1 MAKNPIYLKLQEIW
15 HNQGFASESDALQFE
30 LDLHKRV
37 LGLFGVGDF
46 YYYVFNVKKLHF
58 EYISEQ
64 FEPITGWQ
72 IPDFDLQHFLDCI
85 HPDDQSFYVN
95 SQQAVSK
102 QLVSQVSPE
111 ELYYYKVSLDFRFRC
126 ADGSYKRMLQQTVS
140 LRQDDAGAQL
150 YTLGIHT
157 DISHLKTDN
166 TPVLSIIG
174 LEGRPSWY
182 NIEPERVFESA
193 QPTFLTRRE
202 LEIARMLCKGMSS
215 PEIARQ
221 LHLSDLTVAT
231 HRKNIL
237 RKLGVSNTVGLVQ
250 YLVKAGLG

>member
-1 MAKNPIYLKLQEIW
+1 MARNPVYLKLQEIW
-15 HNQGFASESDALQFE
+15 HNQGFASEAGALQFE
-30 LDLHKRV
+30 LDLHKRM

-46 YYYVFNVKKLHF
+46 YYYVFNVKKLAF
-58 EYISEQ
+58 EFISEQ
-64 FEPITGWQ
+64 FEPITGWKS
-72 IPDFDLQHFLDCI
+72 DTFDLQKFLDCI
-85 HPDDQSFYVN
+85 HPDDQAFYVN

-102 QLVSQVSPE
+102 QLVSQVSSE
-111 ELYYYKVSLDFRFRC
+111 ELYYYKVSLDFRFLC
-126 ADGSYKRMLQQTVS
+126 ADGTYKRVLQQTVS
-140 LRQDDAGAQL
+140 LRQDEAGAQL

-157 DISHLKTDN
+157 DISHLKTDIK
-166 TPVLSIIG
+166 PVLSIIG
-174 LEGRPSWY
+174 LEGRPSWN

-193 QPTFLTRRE
+193 QPPLLTRRE
-202 LEIARMLCKGMSS
+202 LEIARMLCQGMSS
-215 PEIARQ
+215 MEVARQ

>member
-1 MAKNPIYLKLQEIW
+1 MAKNPVLIKLKEIW
-15 HNQGFASESDALQFE
+15 QNQDFSSEAEALRFE
-30 LDLHKRV
+30 LDLHKRM

-46 YYYVFNVKKLHF
+46 YYYVFNVKELRF
-58 EYISEQ
+58 DFISEEFQ
-64 FEPITGWQ
+64 GITGWSPESFGLEQ
-72 IPDFDLQHFLDCI
+72 FLDAI
-85 HPDDQSFYVN
+85 HPEDQPFYVN
-95 SQQAVSK
+95 SQQAIAS
-102 QLVSQVSPE
+102 QLVQKVSSE

-126 ADGSYKRMLQQTVS
+126 ANGQYKRMLQQTVS
-140 LRQDDAGAQL
+140 LRQDESGAQL
-150 YTLGIHT
+150 FTLGIHT

-166 TPVLSIIG
+166 QPVLSIIG

-182 NIEPERVFESA
+182 NIIPEKVFESA
-193 QPTFLTRRE
+193 QMPTLTQRE
-202 LEIARMLCKGMSS
+202 LEIARLLCLGMSS
-215 PEIARQ
+215 RHIAEQ

>member
-1 MAKNPIYLKLQEIW
+1 MAKNPVYLKLKEIW
-15 HNQGFASESDALQFE
+15 HNQGFASEAEALQFE
-30 LDLHKRV
+30 LDLHKRL

-46 YYYVFNVKKLHF
+46 YYYVFNVKKLGF
-58 EYISEQ
+58 EFISDQ
-64 FEPITGWQ
+64 FQPITGWNAAT
-72 IPDFDLQHFLDCI
+72 FDLQKFLACI
-85 HPDDQSFYVN
+85 HPDDQAFYVN
-95 SQQAVSK
+95 SQQAISK
-102 QLVSQVSPE
+102 QLVSQVSAE
-111 ELYYYKVSLDFRFRC
+111 ELYYYKVSLDFRFQC

-157 DISHLKTDN
+157 DISYMKTDLK
-166 TPVLSIIG
+166 PVLSIIG

-182 NIEPERVFESA
+182 NIEPERVFESSQSPA
-193 QPTFLTRRE
+193 LTRRE
-202 LEIARMLCKGMSS
+202 LEIARLLCLGMSS
-215 PEIARQ
+215 AEIAQQ

-250 YLVKAGLG
+250 YLVKSGLG

>member
-15 HNQGFASESDALQFE
+15 HRQGFASEADALQFE
-30 LDLHKRV
+30 LDLHKRM

-46 YYYVFNVKKLHF
+46 YYYVFNVKKLVF
-58 EYISEQ
+58 EYISDQ

-72 IPDFDLQHFLDCI
+72 SQTFDLQKFLDCI
-85 HPDDQSFYVN
+85 HPDDQAFYVN
-95 SQQAVSK
+95 SQQAISK
-102 QLVSQVSPE
+102 QLVNKVNAQ
-111 ELYYYKVSLDFRFRC
+111 ELYYYKVSLDFRLQC

-140 LRQDDAGAQL
+140 LRQDEAGAQL

-157 DISHLKTDN
+157 DISHLKTDSK
-166 TPVLSIIG
+166 PILSIIG
-174 LEGRPSWY
+174 LEGRPSWH
-182 NIEPERVFESA
+182 NIEPERVFDEAKPSI
-193 QPTFLTRRE
+193 LTRRE
-202 LEIARMLCKGMSS
+202 LEIARLLSKGLSGA
-215 PEIARQ
+215 EVAQQ

>member
-1 MAKNPIYLKLQEIW
+1 MAKNPVLLKLKEIW
-15 HNQGFASESDALQFE
+15 HTQQFATEAEAVKFE
-30 LDLHKRV
+30 IDLHQRM

-46 YYYVFNVKKLHF
+46 YYYIFNVKELRF
-58 EYISEQ
+58 EYISNQ
-64 FEPITGWQ
+64 FEAITGWNAA
-72 IPDFDLQHFLDCI
+72 DFGLESFLNAI

-95 SQQAVSK
+95 SQQAIAS
-102 QLVSQVSPE
+102 QLVQKVTAE
-111 ELYYYKVSLDFRFRC
+111 ELYYYKVSLDFRFQC
-126 ADGSYKRMLQQTVS
+126 ANGQYKRMLQQTVS

-150 YTLGIHT
+150 FTLGIHT

-166 TPVLSIIG
+166 QPVLSIIG

-182 NIEPERVFESA
+182 NIIPDKVFESA
-193 QPTFLTRRE
+193 QTPVLTRRE
-202 LEIARMLCKGMSS
+202 LEIARLLCLGKSS
-215 PEIARQ
+215 HHIAEQ